1 MSVMDILN
9 QYLNPSPAAASTS
22 EAHFDEVSRSLGPDE
37 LGRGVSE
44 TLRSEQTPPFGDMV
58 GQMFGRSD
66 PSQQAGML
74 NQILSSLG
82 PAAVSALGGGLLGR
96 MFGTGGAPS
105 SGNPTAAPTLTPDQA
120 SRMSPDDV
128 RDLAAHAE
136 KHNPSVVDAVG
147 SFYAQHPDLV
157 KGIGAMGLA
166 VLLGKLAKR

>member
-9 QYLNPSPAAASTS
+9 QYLNPTPAAAATS
-22 EAHFDEVSRSLGPDE
+22 EAHFDEVSRSVSPDE
-37 LGRGVSE
+37 LGRGVSA

-66 PSQQAGML
+66 PHQQAGLL

-96 MFGTGGAPS
+96 MFGSGGS
-105 SGNPTAAPTLTPDQA
+105 SSVASPAAAPTVTPDQA

-128 RDLAAHAE
+128 RELAAHAE
-136 KHNPSVVDAVG
+136 KQNPSVIDAVG
-147 SFYAQHPDLV
+147 GFYAQHPDLV